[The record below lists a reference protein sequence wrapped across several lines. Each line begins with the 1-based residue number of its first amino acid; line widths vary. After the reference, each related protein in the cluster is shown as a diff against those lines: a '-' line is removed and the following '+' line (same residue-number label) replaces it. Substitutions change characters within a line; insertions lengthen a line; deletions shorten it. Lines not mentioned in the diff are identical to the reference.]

1 MDASRLGAPPESL
14 EGNGDS
20 RVNNQGKSDRL
31 WGKVPG
37 CNNDGADPEKL
48 ARIRGNCKFKV
59 ENDSRKRQLPCT
71 DLTATLSGETG
82 REMQRYRLCSW
93 AQMMIP
99 EQTCLK
105 PAGKD
110 VLLWCWSHFGRCQ
123 CSAAG
128 PAVQLA
134 ALLQRL
140 HANRSSAQTS
150 HRISQISPFRISQK
164 YVKIR

>member
-14 EGNGDS
+14 EGNGGS

-82 REMQRYRLCSW
+82 REMQR
-93 AQMMIP
+93 
-99 EQTCLK
+99 
-105 PAGKD
+105 
-110 VLLWCWSHFGRCQ
+110 
-123 CSAAG
+123 
-128 PAVQLA
+128 
-134 ALLQRL
+134 
-140 HANRSSAQTS
+140 
-150 HRISQISPFRISQK
+150 
-164 YVKIR
+164 